1 MKPQLNEAVASLVQK
16 SLDSF
21 EKGATFLSEQLP
33 EVVSQLLMWKFT
45 QSLIYALIGLATLL
59 VMVGI
64 PLFAIWWCTRQV
76 KCSRHASDEETV
88 LRWDVLDA
96 ETVGAGLVGW
106 LVLMLCM
113 IPIAVSTLNFTW
125 LQIWIAPKVF
135 LIEYAARLI
144 K

>member
-1 MKPQLNEAVASLVQK
+1 MKPQLDKAVASLIQK

-59 VMVGI
+59 VMVGM
-64 PLFAIWWCTRQV
+64 PLLAIWWYTRQV
-76 KCSRHASDEETV
+76 KRSRYESDEETV
-88 LRWDVLDA
+88 
-96 ETVGAGLVGW
+96 GAGFLVW
-106 LVLMLCM
+106 LALELCM
-113 IPIAVSTLNFTW
+113 IPIVVSTLNFTW